1 MGAEK
6 SRLSVISLEEIEI
19 YQYYTSIKPII
30 ILFTVCTG
38 PYKVSNPIYKG
49 LMGFP
54 IL

>member
-6 SRLSVISLEEIEI
+6 SRVGVISFEEIEM

-38 PYKVSNPIYKG
+38 YYKVSNSIYKG
-49 LMGFP
+49 LKEIP